1 MAVGADVAVV
11 VLSPVSGRAR
21 RVDGPRPTLE
31 VWIEA
36 SFALEAER
44 AMRPV
49 PHPGF
54 RPGSV
59 ATRDEAPAGFTL
71 TALPTGTDMAL
82 LGGDGSPIAELG
94 ERDVL
99 VLGSPPPSGGARV
112 AGVRSSWPELIG
124 AARVYS
130 ATAPPRAMSMV
141 PVAVEADATSRLV
154 RILWFGRHDVS
165 GLSSVTV
172 GVALEEAG
180 RPYPWP
186 PTLASAQG
194 SGVASLEGTLVMS
207 ESPAPPIPDVPLDGT
222 MAVRGKPPAA
232 PVAPFA
238 LAPAGSNPGQAA
250 LTPGA
255 PWSSATPLEPVPA
268 SRSFDGTVSLAEGN
282 GADEVAAAQAKLEA
296 MEAEEKR
303 KAEAQ
308 RLAEEER
315 KAREA
320 AHEAEQKAK
329 REEREAAR
337 QAFEAEQAE
346 ARRREAA
353 RAEAEAQAEQDRAK
367 RLMKSV
373 YGGFKK

>member
-1 MAVGADVAVV
+1 MAEGADVAVV

-21 RVDGPRPTLE
+21 RIALPQPSLE

-54 RPGSV
+54 RPGGI

-71 TALPTGTDMAL
+71 SALPVGTDMAL
-82 LGGDGSPIAELG
+82 LGVDGAPIAELG
-94 ERDVL
+94 DRDAL
-99 VLGSPPPSGGARV
+99 TLGSPPPSGGVQV
-112 AGVRSSWPELIG
+112 AGLRSSWPELIG

-130 ATAPPRAMSMV
+130 ATAPPRAMTMS
-141 PVAVEADATSRLV
+141 PVAVEADATSKLV
-154 RILWFGRHDVS
+154 RILWLGRIDAT
-165 GLSSVTV
+165 GLASVTV

-207 ESPAPPIPDVPLDGT
+207 EGPATAPPDVPLDGT
-222 MAVRGKPPAA
+222 MAVRGKPPEA
-232 PVAPFA
+232 PAAPFA
-238 LAPAGSNPGQAA
+238 LAPAGSNPGQPAP
-250 LTPGA
+250 TPGA
-255 PWSSATPLEPVPA
+255 PWSAATPLEPVPA
-268 SRSFDGTVSLAEGN
+268 STSFDGTVSLTGGSA
-282 GADEVAAAQAKLEA
+282 ADEIAAAQAKLEA

-303 KAEAQ
+303 KAEAE
-308 RLAEEER
+308 RVAEEQR

-346 ARRREAA
+346 ARRREAE
-353 RAEAEAQAEQDRAK
+353 RAEAEAKTEQDRAK
-367 RLMKSV
+367 RIMKSV